1 MKKLLFIL
9 PLMTLFC
16 GCNIFLPAGEAPEG
30 AITDNAPERELSH
43 GELVNNAVTSLTVF
57 LLTHTEISSV
67 RASDPAAEKVLK
79 EASSVT
85 GTRSANSSV
94 YHLAWRGGAFLLTG
108 HNGLPLWRYP
118 EKEAE
123 SKP

>member
-57 LLTHTEISSV
+57 LLTHTETFLYLSPSV
-67 RASDPAAEKVLK
+67 FIKS
-79 EASSVT
+79 
-85 GTRSANSSV
+85 
-94 YHLAWRGGAFLLTG
+94 GAG
-108 HNGLPLWRYP
+108 
-118 EKEAE
+118 
-123 SKP
+123 